1 MREVRTT
8 SLTPLKSTKLADFSQ
23 SQMSVR
29 QMTLLLLVLVLVW
42 VCAAA
47 AASLKGPV
55 AVNAGTAAARGK
67 GTTVRRRLTPQQLRV
82 INFLSGGVAGTVAG
96 TLTLP
101 LEVLKTQLQSSRGG
115 KRGPVELAKLIFE
128 REGLLGFFKGL
139 QPMLIGIIPTR
150 ALYFW
155 SYGETKNLLKAHL
168 GDSPLNHLLSAFS
181 AGVTSNTI
189 MNPWWMVKT
198 RFQIIADKSVGQ
210 VQFTSYSALVKHI
223 YREEGIRGFY
233 KGVTASY
240 VGAIQG
246 AIQWVVYEN
255 LKTRLQRKA
264 DKQAEKTHNADKTTK
279 GKSAVPSKKGEISPT
294 EYFVAAGLSKAVA
307 VLASYPR
314 EVVRTRMQEQAV
326 NGIFKYRGLLGTV
339 STVLKEEG
347 LRGLYS
353 GIGVHLAR
361 SVPTSAIM
369 FVTFELIAKALAA
382 YSTEDGAAGTGKI
395 GRPARGGPS
404 L

>member
-1 MREVRTT
+1 
-8 SLTPLKSTKLADFSQ
+8 
-23 SQMSVR
+23 MSGR
-29 QMTLLLLVLVLVW
+29 QMTLLLLVLVIW
-42 VCAAA
+42 VYAAA
-47 AASLKGPV
+47 AATLKSPV
-55 AVNAGTAAARGK
+55 GAIAGTAAARSK
-67 GTTVRRRLTPQQLRV
+67 GTSARRRLTPQQLRV
-82 INFLSGGVAGTVAG
+82 INFLSGGLAGTVAG

-101 LEVLKTQLQSSRGG
+101 LEVLKTQLQSSRVAI
-115 KRGPVELAKLIFE
+115 RSPVELAKLIFE
-128 REGLLGFFKGL
+128 REGILGFFKGL

-198 RFQIIADKSVGQ
+198 RFQILADKSVGQ

-223 YREEGIRGFY
+223 YREEGILGFY
-233 KGVTASY
+233 KGVSASY

-264 DKQAEKTHNADKTTK
+264 DKQAEKTHTADKTNK
-279 GKSAVPSKKGEISPT
+279 GKSAVPAKKGEISPT
-294 EYFVAAGLSKAVA
+294 EYFIAAGLSKAVA

-382 YSTEDGAAGTGKI
+382 YSTEDVAVGKAKIVRSGGAV
-395 GRPARGGPS
+395 PS